1 MEITIHR
8 RTKQIGECSC
18 EIRTYQSRIFL
29 DFGADLEG
37 EKYAISKLQV
47 NGVNTGTPNADAV
60 FSVIIT
66 VTI

>member
-8 RTKQIGECSC
+8 GTKQIGGCSC
-18 EIRTYQSRIFL
+18 EIRTAQSRIFL

-37 EKYAISKLQV
+37 EEYAVNKLQV

-60 FSVIIT
+60 FFQSLSR
-66 VTI
+66 